1 MIRLLV
7 FIALAAAIGYCGAT
21 VPLGNKTLFGHIRAI
36 WHSPETQDL
45 KNGVQETAGPTMHRV
60 ERGIEQGYKAMKEPE
75 DGGVGA
81 GSAAGSAAG
90 SGSAR

>member
-1 MIRLLV
+1 VIRFLL
-7 FIALAAAIGYCGAT
+7 FLALAAAIGYCGAT

-75 DGGVGA
+75 DAGVG
-81 GSAAGSAAG
+81 AAG
-90 SGSAR
+90 SGSAH

>member
-1 MIRLLV
+1 MIRFLL
-7 FIALAAAIGYCGAT
+7 FLALAAAIGYCGAT

-75 DGGVGA
+75 DAGVG
-81 GSAAGSAAG
+81 AAG
-90 SGSAR
+90 SGSAH